1 MDNLVKQYKEKIN
14 DLMNINQT
22 LLDKIEQ
29 NWTIGKW
36 IKIKF

>member
-1 MDNLVKQYKEKIN
+1 MDNLVEQYKEKIN

-29 NWTIGKW
+29 N
-36 IKIKF
+36 